1 MATINDLNKEQ
12 QELLAQLYWESEG
25 SEEAEQIQV
34 DLNKIYGSVEQ
45 KLKFLSSVLREA
57 KDLTEARKE
66 AVKRAQARARTA
78 ANVEA
83 RLEDFIKAAMEQFG
97 IKKVEGDVCNITW
110 SAGRESVALAGS
122 DVKSITY
129 EAGFDCVKLPPD
141 CYEAFTVLR
150 PCKAEIKKHLD
161 AGDEFDGV
169 ELVKTPYLLVK

>member
-12 QELLAQLYWESEG
+12 QELLAQLYWQEEG
-25 SEEAEQIQV
+25 SDEAEQIKV

-45 KLKFLSSVLREA
+45 KLKFLSGLLREA

-66 AVKRAQARARTA
+66 AVKRAQARAKTA

-83 RLEDFIKAAMEQFG
+83 RLEDFIKSAMEQFG
-97 IKKVEGDVCNITW
+97 IKKVEGDACNITW
-110 SAGRESVALAGS
+110 VAGRESVALAGS
-122 DVKSITY
+122 KTMSITH
-129 EAGFDCVKLPPD
+129 EIGFDCNNLPYD
-141 CYEAFTVLR
+141 CYEAILVHR
-150 PCKAEIKKHLD
+150 PKKDAIKQHLD